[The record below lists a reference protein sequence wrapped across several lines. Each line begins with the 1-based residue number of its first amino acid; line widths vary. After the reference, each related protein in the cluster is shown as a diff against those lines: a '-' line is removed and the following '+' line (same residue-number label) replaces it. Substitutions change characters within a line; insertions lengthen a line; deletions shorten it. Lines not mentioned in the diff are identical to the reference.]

1 MRPSWQ
7 MMMVLAHPHSKDTM
21 IVKEK
26 LSESGHW
33 YKKDG
38 TPAYTVIGKT
48 GERPAT
54 LRDARKLGLLPSV
67 TTINGML
74 SKAGLDTWKQQQ
86 VLLAALTLP
95 RLPDEPESDWL
106 ARVMQDSKAQG
117 REAAE
122 RGTAI
127 HAIIQTWFDGV
138 YMPEKPLYINTII
151 ETLENAFGSQLWLS
165 EKSFAHPLG
174 YGGKCDLM
182 AKAGFIVDFKTKDTD
197 LDKVDVYFEHE
208 MQLAAYR
215 EGLGVPTARCAIVFV
230 NGTTDQVKLI
240 EIEQDRLQK
249 GWECFEHLLRVYQI
263 KNGI

>member
-1 MRPSWQ
+1 
-7 MMMVLAHPHSKDTM
+7 M

-26 LSESGHW
+26 VQENGHW
-33 YKKDG
+33 YTKDG
-38 TPAYTVIGKT
+38 TPAYTTIGKT
-48 GERPAT
+48 GERNTT

-95 RLPDEPESDWL
+95 RVATESEQEWL
-106 ARVMQDSKAQG
+106 ARVMQDSKATG

-122 RGTAI
+122 RGTKI
-127 HAIIQTWFDGV
+127 HAIIESYFEQV
-138 YMPEKPLYINTII
+138 YMPEKPAYLDKIDVALK
-151 ETLENAFGSQLWLS
+151 EAFGEQPWLA
-165 EKSFAHPLG
+165 ERSFGHPLG

-182 AKAGFIVDFKTKDTD
+182 AKTGFIVDFKTKDTS
-197 LDKVDVYFEHE
+197 LEKVDVYFEHE

-215 EGLGVPTARCAIVFV
+215 EGLGMPQARCAIVFV
-230 NGTTDQVKLI
+230 NGTSNEVKLI
-240 EIEQDRLQK
+240 EVEQDQLQK

>member
-1 MRPSWQ
+1 
-7 MMMVLAHPHSKDTM
+7 M
-21 IVKEK
+21 IIQEK
-26 LSESGHW
+26 TSGSQHW
-33 YKKDG
+33 YTKDG
-38 TPAYTVIGKT
+38 TPAYTTIGKT
-48 GERPAT
+48 GERATT

-95 RLPDEPESDWL
+95 RQPDEPEADWL
-106 ARVMQDSKAQG
+106 ARVMQDSKATG

-127 HAIIQTWFDGV
+127 HAVIEAYFDQV
-138 YMPEKPLYINTII
+138 YMPEKPPYLDAIDS
-151 ETLENAFGSQLWLS
+151 TLKSAFGEQLWLS
-165 EKSFAHPLG
+165 ERAFGHHLG

-182 AKAGFIVDFKTKDTD
+182 AKPVNGEGGGFIVDFKTKDTN

-215 EGLGVPTARCAIVFV
+215 EGLGVPNARCAIVFV
-230 NGTTDQVKLI
+230 NGTTNQVKLI
-240 EIEQDRLQK
+240 EIEEQKLQN
-249 GWECFEHLLRVYQI
+249 GWECFQHLLRVYQI

>member
-1 MRPSWQ
+1 
-7 MMMVLAHPHSKDTM
+7 M
-21 IVKEK
+21 IVQEK
-26 LSESGHW
+26 TSGSQHW
-33 YKKDG
+33 YTKDG
-38 TPAYTVIGKT
+38 SPAYTTIGKT
-48 GERPAT
+48 GERPTT

-95 RLPDEPESDWL
+95 RADGEAEQEWL
-106 ARVMQDSKAQG
+106 ARVMQDSKATG

-122 RGTAI
+122 RGTKI
-127 HAIIQTWFDGV
+127 HAIIEGYFEQIF
-138 YMPEKPLYINTII
+138 MPEKPAYLDNIDIA
-151 ETLENAFGSQLWLS
+151 LKDAFGDQPWLA
-165 EKSFAHPLG
+165 ERSFGHPLG

-182 AKAGFIVDFKTKDTD
+182 AKTGFIVDFKTKDTS

-215 EGLGVPTARCAIVFV
+215 EGLGLPSARCAIVFV
-230 NGTTDQVKLI
+230 NGTTNQVKLI
-240 EIEQDRLQK
+240 EIEQDQLQK

>member
-1 MRPSWQ
+1 
-7 MMMVLAHPHSKDTM
+7 M

-33 YKKDG
+33 YTKSG
-38 TPAYTVIGKT
+38 ESAYTVRGAN
-48 GERPAT
+48 GQERPAT
-54 LRDARKLGLLPSV
+54 LRDARKLGLLPS
-67 TTINGML
+67 TTGIIRQL
-74 SKAGLDTWKQQQ
+74 SSAGLDLWKQQQ

-95 RLPDEPESDWL
+95 RLPDEPEADWL
-106 ARVMQDSKAQG
+106 KRVMQDSKATG

-127 HAIIQTWFDGV
+127 HAIIQSWFEGV
-138 YMPEKPLYINTII
+138 YMPEKPPYINTIVD
-151 ETLENAFGSQLWLS
+151 TLNNAFGSQLWLS
-165 EKSFAHPLG
+165 ERSFGHPLG

-182 AKAGFIVDFKTKDTD
+182 AKAGFVVDFKTKDTD

-215 EGLGVPTARCAIVFV
+215 EGLGVPNARCAIVFV

-263 KNGI
+263 KNGL